1 MPQFFNKVSLAIGH
15 TARVLTFLS
24 FYLLSALI
32 AALTLIALVSAPFEY
47 TISPDDLA
55 LADVVSLA
63 LLGLV
68 IWRFFRRGRQSGL
81 SSWVLLQRF
90 SFSVTFT
97 ALICVAVFALFL
109 SAAYFDPE
117 MIGGGLTLTG
127 GYDDLLTYGVTATFI
142 SIIYGATPLPPLFSG
157 EASAITSNARDSKS
171 SGHYPDHSAEPPTLQ
186 PETDKDPT

>member
-1 MPQFFNKVSLAIGH
+1 MPQFFDKVSLAIGH
-15 TARVLTFLS
+15 TARVLTLLS
-24 FYLLSALI
+24 FYLLNTLI

-47 TISPDDLA
+47 TISQDDLA

-81 SSWVLLQRF
+81 SSWALLQRF

-109 SAAYFDPE
+109 SAAYFNPE
-117 MIGGGLTLTG
+117 TLGSDVTQTG
-127 GYDDLLTYGVTATFI
+127 GYDDLLTYGVTAVFI

-157 EASAITSNARDSKS
+157 EASATTPNGRDSTS
-171 SGHYPDHSAEPPTLQ
+171 SVHYPDNSSEPPTLQ